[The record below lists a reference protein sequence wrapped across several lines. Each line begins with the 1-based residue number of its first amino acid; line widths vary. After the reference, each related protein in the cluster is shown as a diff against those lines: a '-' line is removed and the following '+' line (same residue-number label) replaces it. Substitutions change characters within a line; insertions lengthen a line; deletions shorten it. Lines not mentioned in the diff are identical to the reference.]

1 MDFKTNKGF
10 ITRDGVGEVGRLSTD
25 VTFLGGFI
33 KFNGKTKVVA
43 GDSSNLYS
51 IDPSSGDTSSLG
63 SFSNTDSN
71 PISYTNFTDKLLL
84 VNKNNK
90 LKTWDGVGS
99 TLTEVTDSQPAKHV
113 RSFGA
118 YVLLLHP
125 VDSGNEIPQRIRWS
139 VPGNLNDWTGQGSG
153 FLDLVDTP

>member
-1 MDFKTNKGF
+1 
-10 ITRDGVGEVGRLSTD
+10 
-25 VTFLGGFI
+25 
-33 KFNGKTKVVA
+33 VVA

-51 IDPSSGDTSSLG
+51 LNPSSGAVSSLG
-63 SFSNTDSN
+63 SFPNSYSD

-84 VNKNNK
+84 VNKSNK

-99 TLTEVTDSQPAKHV
+99 TLTEVEDSQPAKHV

-125 VDSGNEIPQRIRWS
+125 VDSGNEVPQRIRWS
-139 VPGNLNDWTGQGSG
+139 VPGNLEDWTG
-153 FLDLVDTP
+153 LEVDFSTL